1 MKKLITFPLKKKL
14 YQGLGKAVA
23 AVILLGMAN
32 PCMMYASAEE
42 ANRSETYIYHQH
54 VGNDKE
60 EGGCYHTP
68 LYHIHTGDETGGGC
82 YGTALYHAHAGDE
95 ISGGGCYGTALYH
108 EHTGSEDEEGG
119 CYVKKPHKHGSSC
132 YRTVSSEDYGCYVV
146 RTVDTGDGDYEGHD
160 YKYYYMSCGRTIHG
174 TDASHTHEVI
184 NCNKE
189 YDSGYTLG
197 CGKTEESIE
206 NYLMD
211 CGRIEGE
218 TIDSYALSCGK
229 TTEDIEGYGI
239 SCGRDEKTPV
249 GKITVEEEKGSKK
262 EETTIK
268 VSFEDLSGG
277 HLCLAEE
284 PFTWYGPDGQRIGT
298 GESIS
303 VSENGNYSV
312 ILGMKNE
319 DVNKG
324 SLKAGIK
331 ISSIVKP
338 SKNTGGNSGKDD
350 GSKKDDDNND
360 NDNNGGDD
368 SDGNKEGGDAKATP
382 SPLAEP
388 TPSPLGAAAKEK
400 TAVTTVKK
408 EKAETGNKTGMAVRT
423 PAPSLKWQE
432 KTESIKLPKKQ
443 SQSVE
448 IPKIEIKEQKK
459 TFAIPAA
466 VKIITVTA
474 GALLAALGSLFLLY
488 YLRTSVKLY
497 NDDGKGGMIY
507 LGRCAVKLTED
518 GYTIT
523 ISDEMEEKAV
533 TNRYYIRPGFFRFL
547 RGEDEELIVCRL
559 KKRISVYLSKEMTI
573 VI

>member
-1 MKKLITFPLKKKL
+1 M
-14 YQGLGKAVA
+14 
-23 AVILLGMAN
+23 
-32 PCMMYASAEE
+32 
-42 ANRSETYIYHQH
+42 
-54 VGNDKE
+54 
-60 EGGCYHTP
+60 
-68 LYHIHTGDETGGGC
+68 
-82 YGTALYHAHAGDE
+82 
-95 ISGGGCYGTALYH
+95 
-108 EHTGSEDEEGG
+108 
-119 CYVKKPHKHGSSC
+119 KKPHKHGSSC